1 MDGGGPDPLGRFG
14 ESGGRTGVL
23 ALPEASS
30 RATRVNV
37 GVCSVAQLSDFAAPW
52 TVALEAL
59 CP

>member
-1 MDGGGPDPLGRFG
+1 MMDGGGPDPLGRLR

-37 GVCSVAQLSDFAAPW
+37 GVCSVAQLCL
-52 TVALEAL
+52 TLRL
-59 CP
+59 HGL